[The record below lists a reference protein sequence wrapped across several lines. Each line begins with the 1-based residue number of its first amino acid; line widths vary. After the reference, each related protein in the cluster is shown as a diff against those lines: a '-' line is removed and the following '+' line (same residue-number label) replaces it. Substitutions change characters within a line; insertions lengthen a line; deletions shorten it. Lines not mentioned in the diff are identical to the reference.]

1 VIRRPVI
8 RRPAACYTNSATRK
22 KLTKTNQLVR
32 NAVIVLVESSQAHM
46 SLRCQRQQLFQGH
59 QSTKPLS
66 HERSKSSSLGC
77 LLSFLTTSQ
86 TPFSCVFGRY
96 TPCCS
101 HGSHI
106 LDYHLVCIIGCRSAR
121 CHSSTQS
128 DSFSS
133 AVLRSQREWQCR
145 CQHHHLK
152 SSDTRFKDK
161 MLQFVVG

>member
-1 VIRRPVI
+1 MI
-8 RRPAACYTNSATRK
+8 RRPATCYTNSATRK
-22 KLTKTNQLVR
+22 KVTKTNQLVR
-32 NAVIVLVESSQAHM
+32 NAVIVLVESSQAHT
-46 SLRCQRQQLFQGH
+46 SLRLPKAAVYSKATG
-59 QSTKPLS
+59 PLDLS
-66 HERSKSSSLGC
+66 HEGSKTSSLGC
-77 LLSFLTTSQ
+77 LSSFLTTSQ
-86 TPFSCVFGRY
+86 TPFSCVFRRY

-101 HGSHI
+101 HGSHK
-106 LDYHLVCIIGCRSAR
+106 LDYHLVCIVGCRSAR

-145 CQHHHLK
+145 CQHHHHK